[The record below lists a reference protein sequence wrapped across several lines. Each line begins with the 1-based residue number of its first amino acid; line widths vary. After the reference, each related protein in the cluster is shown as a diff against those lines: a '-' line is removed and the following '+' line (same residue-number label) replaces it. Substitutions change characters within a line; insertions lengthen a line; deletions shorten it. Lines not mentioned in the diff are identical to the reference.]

1 MSAPEAGDAAAAVEL
16 GRLRAEVIEIAAFRD
31 QTPELEERAAARG
44 VRLAGLG
51 RIDVG
56 SARLTLAVRPGRWLL
71 LGPPAAP
78 GPSLLAWQQALAG
91 RGAAVDVSAGLA
103 VLVLGGRD
111 VREMLARGCRLDLNP
126 AAFPAGAAAAT
137 IMAQVPVVLA
147 ALTSRIL
154 VLTPATT
161 ARHLNEWLVST
172 ARPFGLANRGDTAIN
187 ELCGA
192 EST

>member
-1 MSAPEAGDAAAAVEL
+1 VSAPEAGAGAAGVEL
-16 GRLRAEVIEIAAFRD
+16 GRLTAEVIEIAAFRD
-31 QTPELEERAAARG
+31 RAPELEELAAARG

-71 LGPPAAP
+71 LGPLAAP
-78 GPSLLAWQQALAG
+78 GTSLLAWQQALAG

-103 VLVLGGRD
+103 VLVLGGSD
-111 VREMLARGCRLDLNP
+111 LREMLARGCRLDLRA
-126 AAFPAGAAAAT
+126 AAFPEGSAAAT

-154 VLTPATT
+154 LLTPSTT
-161 ARHLNEWLVST
+161 ARHLSEWLVST
-172 ARPFGLANRGDTAIN
+172 ARPFGLANRGETAIN
-187 ELCGA
+187 ELCGV

>member
-1 MSAPEAGDAAAAVEL
+1 VSAPEVVAGGGGVEL
-16 GRLRAEVIEIAAFRD
+16 GRLRAEVIEIAAFRGRG
-31 QTPELEERAAARG
+31 PELEELAATRG

-51 RIDVG
+51 RVDAG

-78 GPSLLAWQQALAG
+78 EASLLAWQQALAG
-91 RGAAVDVSAGLA
+91 RGAAVDLSAGLA

-111 VREMLARGCRLDLNP
+111 VREMLARGCRLDLHP
-126 AAFPAGAAAAT
+126 VAFPAGSAAAT

-147 ALTSRIL
+147 VLASRIL
-154 VLTPATT
+154 LLTPATT
-161 ARHLNEWLVST
+161 ARHFSEWLVST
-172 ARPFGLANRGDTAIN
+172 ARPFGLANRGETAIN
-187 ELCGA
+187 ELCGV

>member
-1 MSAPEAGDAAAAVEL
+1 MSAPEVGAGAAGVEL
-16 GRLRAEVIEIAAFRD
+16 GRLTAEVIEIVAFRERA
-31 QTPELEERAAARG
+31 PELEELAAARG
-44 VRLAGLG
+44 VKLAGLG

-78 GPSLLAWQQALAG
+78 GASFLAWQQALAG

-103 VLVLGGRD
+103 VLVLGGSE
-111 VREMLARGCRLDLNP
+111 VREMLARGCRLDLHA
-126 AAFPAGAAAAT
+126 AAFPDGSAAAT

-154 VLTPATT
+154 LLTPATT
-161 ARHLNEWLVST
+161 ARHMSEWLVSA
-172 ARPFGLANRGDTAIN
+172 ARPFGLANRGETAIN
-187 ELCGA
+187 ELCGV
-192 EST
+192 EPT